1 MKKLSYI
8 LLLIVLCFGMCIGFT
23 ACGPDEET
31 PPTSYTITFKEE
43 GFDDVTR
50 TVEEGKDLPATEI
63 PVIQG
68 SKVGY
73 TIAWEQT
80 EFKNVTADITV
91 NAVVT
96 PNTYTITINNNGGS
110 GSSSLN
116 VTFDSAYQLPTPTR
130 NGFTFVEWR
139 IGAQVFPAT
148 GTWTTASDI
157 TVKAIWRENANE
169 VFFKGLTKS
178 NFKNTWAHFGALR
191 NADGGVILDIKS
203 NVEFV
208 NPAENIIKS
217 GYEFICFVGDDG
229 KYIELGAENN
239 GKTYILENQTVN
251 AYFAEVE
258 AGKQMVAFL
267 EKGYEPVVRY
277 VNDGATLTDIPNVQE
292 NRPGYELTWN
302 VQDFTNITETVRVYT
317 EATEKTF
324 RIYYNYDP
332 SKISEG
338 KIAEFNLIYD
348 NTMECYYQEV
358 KYLASYELLDEIV
371 DVTYKLGGWRD
382 IDTDVDFESGDRYLL
397 TEDIILV
404 ANEVEKNQDDMT
416 NDGNWSEPQ

>member
-23 ACGPDEET
+23 ACGPDEE
-31 PPTSYTITFKEE
+31 PPATSYTITFKEE

-80 EFKNVTADITV
+80 EFKNVTADLTV
-91 NAVVT
+91 NAVAT

-110 GSSSLN
+110 GVSSLN
-116 VTFDSAYQLPTPTR
+116 VTFDSAYQLPTPTKS
-130 NGFTFVEWR
+130 GCTFVEWR
-139 IGAQVFPAT
+139 VGSQVFPAT
-148 GTWTTASDI
+148 GTWTNPSDI

-178 NFKNTWAHFGALR
+178 NFKNTWEHFNGLR
-191 NADGGVILDIKS
+191 NTDGGVILDIKS
-203 NVEFV
+203 NVEFIDPTEYIV
-208 NPAENIIKS
+208 KS
-217 GYEFICFVGDDG
+217 GFEFICFVNDDG
-229 KYIELGAENN
+229 KYIELGVERN
-239 GKTYILENQTVN
+239 GKKYVEQNQTVI

-258 AGKQMVAFL
+258 AGKQVVAFL
-267 EKGYEPVVRY
+267 EDGFVPVIRE
-277 VNDGATLTDIPNVQE
+277 VNDGETLTDIPNVQE
-292 NRPGYELTWN
+292 NRPGYELTWS

-332 SKISEG
+332 SKISSD

-348 NTMECYYQEV
+348 STTQSYYQEV

-371 DVTYKLGGWRD
+371 DVTYKLGGWRE
-382 IDTDVDFESGDRYLL
+382 IDSDEPFFGGERYEL
-397 TEDIILV
+397 TEDITLV
-404 ANEVEKNQDDMT
+404 ATEIEKNQDDMT
-416 NDGNWSEPQ
+416 NDDNWSTPQ